1 METPLSLPLSTLL
14 HGRPRRLPGEIPPF
28 PLGAAGPSG
37 FWNSGLWGDL
47 KETVLKCRFGAR
59 LGKHFEGSCLY
70 VSLTSSSPYKLP
82 SSAPVLKTVGK
93 QVCRHVQRGGAAGP
107 PSSGRTHLPRQAS
120 PAHRPPPLPPA
131 SRFKVSFLLGE
142 SSPSDSFSHP
152 LLQSFFRTPNGVF
165 QTRVNSRG
173 GGGDKHSAGSPAVGS
188 RRHFSPLSRGCTWA
202 EVPKLYP
209 CCSYLFALIFFR
221 CS

>member
-70 VSLTSSSPYKLP
+70 VSLSSSSPYKLP

-107 PSSGRTHLPRQAS
+107 PSSERTHLPRQAS
-120 PAHRPPPLPPA
+120 PAHRPPPFPQPPA
-131 SRFKVSFLLGE
+131 LRF
-142 SSPSDSFSHP
+142 PSYLVNLP
-152 LLQSFFRTPNGVF
+152 LLTPSPTPSSSLSLGLQMGFFRRELTAGEGEGTSILPGR
-165 QTRVNSRG
+165 QLWAPG
-173 GGGDKHSAGSPAVGS
+173 GTSA
-188 RRHFSPLSRGCTWA
+188 R
-202 EVPKLYP
+202 
-209 CCSYLFALIFFR
+209 
-221 CS
+221 